1 MIKRCEVIVV
11 GAGPAGIVAAIAA
24 RKHGLQATVL
34 DARIPPIDKPCGEG
48 ILPQGVAA
56 LAALGISL
64 PAESAFPF
72 RGIRFVQ
79 GTLSARADFAG
90 AAGYSVRRVRLHQ
103 LLVNEAL
110 EAGVEFHW
118 GARVK
123 QFSHDAVSTG
133 REIFSYRW
141 LVGADGQNS
150 LVRKWAG
157 LGPRSRR
164 WKRFGFCTHFQRSPW
179 SDVTEVHWA
188 RDCQIFITPMAG
200 QEVGVAVLSGDTG
213 LRLAAALARFP
224 HLEEKLR
231 GAAQTTREVGETTGL
246 RILPAMARERVA
258 LVGDAAGTVDAV
270 TGQGLSLAFQQ
281 AIPLAEAMRRGGLRS
296 YQQAHK
302 EMAALPITMT
312 RIMMLMGKNDW
323 IRRRTIRLFQKSP
336 ELFARMLALHTESI
350 PLSSVGFREVAGFGW
365 KFLRT

>member
-1 MIKRCEVIVV
+1 MKRCEVIVV

-24 RKHGLQATVL
+24 RQHGMQATVL

-56 LAALGISL
+56 LGALGISL

-72 RGIRFVQ
+72 RGIRFVR
-79 GTLSARADFAG
+79 GPLSARADFIG
-90 AAGYSVRRVRLHQ
+90 ATGFSVRRVKLHQ
-103 LLVNEAL
+103 FLVNEAI

-123 QFSHDAVSTG
+123 QFGNDAVRTA
-133 REIFSYRW
+133 RETFSYSW

-157 LGPRSRR
+157 LAPRSRR
-164 WKRFGFCTHFQRSPW
+164 RKRFGFCTHFQRNPW
-179 SDVTEVHWA
+179 SDATEVHWA
-188 RDCQIFITPMAG
+188 PGCQIFVTPMAE
-200 QEVGVAVLSGDTG
+200 QEVGVAVLSSDPG

-231 GAAQTTREVGETTGL
+231 GAAQTTRELGETTGL
-246 RILPAMARERVA
+246 RILPAIARERVA
-258 LVGDAAGTVDAV
+258 LVGDAAGTVDAL
-270 TGQGLSLAFQQ
+270 TGHGLSLAFQQ
-281 AIPLAEAMRRGGLRS
+281 AIPLAEAMRRGDLAR
-296 YQQAHK
+296 YQEAHK
-302 EMAALPITMT
+302 KMAAVPITMT
-312 RIMMLMGKNDW
+312 RLMMLMSKNDW

-336 ELFARMLALHTESI
+336 ELFAHMLALHTESVS
-350 PLSSVGFREVAGFGW
+350 LSSVRFRDVAGFGW

>member
-1 MIKRCEVIVV
+1 MKRCEVIVV

-24 RKHGLQATVL
+24 RRQGLQATVL

-56 LAALGISL
+56 LSALGISL

-79 GTLSARADFAG
+79 GPLSARADFAG
-90 AAGYSVRRVRLHQ
+90 AAGHSIRRVKLHQ
-103 LLVNEAL
+103 LLVNEAI

-123 QFSHDAVSTG
+123 QFDHDAVHTA
-133 REIFSYRW
+133 REAFSYRW
-141 LVGADGQNS
+141 LIGADGQNS
-150 LVRKWAG
+150 LVRQWAG
-157 LGPRSRR
+157 LGPRRRR

-188 RDCQIFITPMAG
+188 RGCQIFITPMAG
-200 QEVGVAVLSGDTG
+200 QEVGVALLSTDST
-213 LRLAAALARFP
+213 LRLAEALSRFP
-224 HLEEKLR
+224 HLQEKLR
-231 GAAQTTREVGETTGL
+231 GAAQTTRELGETTGL
-246 RILPAMARERVA
+246 RVLPAIARGRVA

-270 TGQGLSLAFQQ
+270 TGHGLSLAFQQ
-281 AIPLAEAMRRGGLRS
+281 AIPLAEAIRQGDLAG

-302 EMAALPITMT
+302 KMAAIPITMT
-312 RIMMLMGKNDW
+312 RLMMLMSANRW
-323 IRRRTIRLFQKSP
+323 IRGRTIRLFQKSP
-336 ELFARMLALHTESI
+336 ELFARVLALHTESV
-350 PLSSVGFREVAGFGW
+350 PLSSVRFCEVASFGW
-365 KFLRT
+365 KFLKT